1 MKYHSKL
8 LRIFLCTCMLAAF
21 CTIPVSAYAGSSR
34 TGLTQSDFKYLARGG
49 IEDSANSYAWS
60 ITSFKG
66 DLYVGVNRHHGESV
80 MTGMEDAIGS
90 LGFLPSPSSLFEG
103 PKSDVLGDIVWAE
116 DFRGAI
122 YRLRDGKWSMVH
134 QSRILEGLLPII
146 PSDIMGPTPTIYGY
160 YPESYGYRN
169 MTVYK
174 DHIYAIGIGPWNPN
188 MPLARVLRSATGD
201 PGSWEDVSG
210 IVTTATNPRGL
221 IEYKEKL
228 YISASLPGEHAAGA
242 GIGLVYCFDPSSTD
256 YWKQVSDPGFGN
268 SDNAEIPDFAVFNG
282 FLYASTLNYNTGFE
296 VWKTDGSTLP
306 NGKYIW
312 KRVVKDGFGDTWN
325 QWGMTLQPF
334 NGYLYVGTS
343 VSGMVLKDNEPVGI
357 RPFDVIRLDA
367 KDRCQLLVG
376 APIPSDPPPGWPAL
390 RIPLSG
396 RPAGFANPLNVY
408 VWSMGVY
415 DGWLYLGTFDI
426 SSNIFPYLSFLL
438 DELKS
443 GSLGAVDRGTPVAD
457 QLMDIIAGAGTGDF
471 TPLQDLFIDLLLDT
485 LKNANLDAASAYIA
499 STTKTYGGADVWKT
513 KDGIHWSPVTLNG
526 FGNCFNGGV
535 RRLVPVKLDGKNVL
549 IVGTAN
555 GFTGRPGGGCEV
567 LYAK

>member
-1 MKYHSKL
+1 MKYHGKTL
-8 LRIFLCTCMLAAF
+8 GVFLCSCILAAF
-21 CTIPVSAYAGSSR
+21 FILPVPSHAGSSKS
-34 TGLTQSDFKYLARGG
+34 GLTQGDFRYLAREG

-90 LGFLPSPSSLFEG
+90 LGFLPSPSDLFEG
-103 PKSDVLGDIVWAE
+103 PKSDVVGDIVWAE

-134 QSRILEGLLPII
+134 QSQILEGLLPII

-169 MTVYK
+169 MTVYN
-174 DHIYAIGIGPWNPN
+174 DYIYALGIGPWNPN
-188 MPLARVLRSATGD
+188 MPLARVLRSPTGD

-210 IVTTATNPRGL
+210 IVATATNPRGL
-221 IEYKEKL
+221 IEYKGSL
-228 YISASLPGEHAAGA
+228 YISASLPGQHAAGA
-242 GIGLVYCFDPSSTD
+242 GIGLVYRFDPSSTD
-256 YWKQVSDPGFGN
+256 HWKKVSDPGFGN
-268 SDNAEIPDFAVFNG
+268 GDNAEIPDFAVFNG

-334 NGYLYVGTS
+334 NGYLYIGTAVG
-343 VSGMVLKDNEPVGI
+343 GMVLKDNQPVGI

-367 KDRCQLLVG
+367 KDRGQLLVG
-376 APIPSDPPPGWPAL
+376 APIPSDPPPGWPSI
-390 RIPLSG
+390 RVPLSG
-396 RPAGFANPLNVY
+396 RLAGFANPLNVY

-426 SSNIFPYLSFLL
+426 SSNIYPYLGMLL
-438 DELKS
+438 NELKS
-443 GSLGAVDRGTPVAD
+443 GSLGAVDRRTPVAD
-457 QLMDIIAGAGTGDF
+457 QITDIIAGAGTGDF
-471 TPLQDLFIDLLLDT
+471 TPLQDLFIDLILSSLG
-485 LKNANLDAASAYIA
+485 NANLDAASAYVA
-499 STTKTYGGADVWKT
+499 SLAKTYGGADVWKT

-535 RRLVPVKLDGKNVL
+535 RRLVPVNLCGKNAL

-567 LYAK
+567 LSTK